1 MKRVGILGCGR
12 LADIVAQAIARGEI
26 DELELAGV
34 YSRSRDKTI
43 NFAKR
48 VSCKAAESFEELME
62 VRPDYVVEAATG
74 KALREYAVPALAGK
88 ADLIVLSTGAFGDPA
103 FYEKVREAAEEY
115 DRHVYLASGVVGGF
129 DIMETARMMGNLKAA
144 FTKQKFP
151 KKSPQ
156 GDPAL
161 RDLDDAFAGSA
172 KEAYEK
178 FPDHLNVAVSVALA
192 TNGVNHTPVKVET
205 GDRVSF
211 QTELA
216 GDFGKALIY
225 TELGTTGPDMAAWSV
240 LRILQRL
247 NSRIVF

>member
-1 MKRVGILGCGR
+1 MKRVCILGCGR

-43 NFAKR
+43 NFAKK
-48 VSCKAAESFEELME
+48 VSCRAAESFEELMK

-74 KALREYAVPALAGK
+74 KALREYAVPALA
-88 ADLIVLSTGAFGDPA
+88 
-103 FYEKVREAAEEY
+103 
-115 DRHVYLASGVVGGF
+115 
-129 DIMETARMMGNLKAA
+129 
-144 FTKQKFP
+144 
-151 KKSPQ
+151 
-156 GDPAL
+156 
-161 RDLDDAFAGSA
+161 
-172 KEAYEK
+172 
-178 FPDHLNVAVSVALA
+178 
-192 TNGVNHTPVKVET
+192 TNGVEHTPVKVET

-225 TELGTTGPDMAAWSV
+225 TELGTVGPDMAAWSV